1 MGTIKGM
8 SIAGIV
14 ISALSFFC
22 LIAYSDYDNIVFSTN
37 YMSGIGWGMIG
48 AIYLLAF
55 SITGLV
61 IACQKKEIK

>member
-14 ISALSFFC
+14 IAALSFLC
-22 LIAYSDYDNIVFSTN
+22 LMVYSNYDDYLA
-37 YMSGIGWGMIG
+37 GIGWGMIS
-48 AIYLLAF
+48 AIYLLAL

-61 IACQKKEIK
+61 IACQKKETK

>member
-14 ISALSFFC
+14 IAALSFLC
-22 LIAYSDYDNIVFSTN
+22 LVAYSDYDN

>member
-14 ISALSFFC
+14 ISALSFLC
-22 LIAYSDYDNIVFSTN
+22 LVVYSDYDD
-37 YMSGIGWGMIG
+37 YMAGIGWGMIG